1 MARARDPTGAQLQE
15 EPVFVADSLIRVL
28 YLRLEQQKL
37 NLYRENM
44 FWYVSHVVKE
54 FLTVFAS

>member
-15 EPVFVADSLIRVL
+15 EPDFTADSLIRVL
-28 YLRLEQQKL
+28 YLSLEQQYL

-44 FWYVSHVVKE
+44 LWYVNHAVKE

>member
-15 EPVFVADSLIRVL
+15 EPVFVADSLIRVV

-44 FWYVSHVVKE
+44 FGM
-54 FLTVFAS
+54 LAM